1 MVVAAWLQH
10 KTCRWSGV
18 VAVSR
23 ARAAVVCLIILA
35 SMGEDMK
42 EEGEV
47 PFGERDQAARGLI
60 ANWFI
65 STLCHCGAVFPPWS
79 TKCSPV
85 VV

>member
-35 SMGEDMK
+35 SMGEGMK

-47 PFGERDQAARGLI
+47 IFGGRDQAARGLT
-60 ANWFI
+60 ANWLI
-65 STLCHCGAVFPPWS
+65 STLCHRGVVFTPWPA
-79 TKCSPV
+79 KCSPV